1 MVDEDELPEQVV
13 VFRGSSKTT
22 DDRGLLFPLHPEAPL
37 TLAWSLFLLFWPPD
51 PIELLESVFVKCR
64 LNFRLSVLF
73 LKSSA
78 SEEPLMRLRRPRP
91 VIPLRPLSAP
101 LLEVVE
107 LPPVDPGPL

>member
-22 DDRGLLFPLHPEAPL
+22 EDRGLLFPLHPEAPL
-37 TLAWSLFLLFWPPD
+37 TLAWSLFLFWPPD

-73 LKSSA
+73 LKSST
-78 SEEPLMRLRRPRP
+78 SVEPLMRFRRPRP
-91 VIPLRPLSAP
+91 VMPLRPPAP